1 MDKENR
7 VMLQYSV
14 QLDEVPEEL
23 RRQVEKANLL
33 THTHLTTKF
42 KKLMATDTAEL
53 LQEGALMDIHRIRAT
68 LANIDIILSDVGNII
83 DGYISMSEEERP
95 QEKTPEQESAL
106 EVVSDLNNILD
117 TSDLEEKLNLFK
129 EQQDIQDATKPT
141 KNTSHQ

>member
-42 KKLMATDTAEL
+42 KKLMATDTTEL
-53 LQEGALMDIHRIRAT
+53 LQKGALMDIYRIRDT

-83 DGYISMSEEERP
+83 DGYISMNEEEQP
-95 QEKTPEQESAL
+95 QERPIEQETAL
-106 EVVSDLNNILD
+106 EVIGDLDNLLN
-117 TSDLEEKLNLFK
+117 SPDLKEKLNLFK
-129 EQQDIQDATKPT
+129 EQQDLKDVEKPA
-141 KNTSHQ
+141 KNPGHQ